1 MLPLNAAAL
10 RSVVRL
16 FRERL
21 LSGFA
26 LNFLSAVAL
35 QGSVLLTAIVLARLL
50 GLEDFGIYAVLVSTV
65 MISAGIAQGAT
76 GLVGTKFVGELMHT
90 DPGQIARILRMCALM
105 AGSMGLLMALL
116 LFVLAPTIAADV
128 LAKPQVEPFLR
139 WVSAAIVLQVLV
151 TYQYGALQGF
161 GAFRQM
167 SVAGIVAGLA
177 HLGCSVAGAWF
188 GGLTGAAIGFVA
200 ASAVRAL
207 VFTVTLRGVCRQHAV
222 PAATAI
228 SWDDW
233 RRFSHFALPASLA
246 SYVTLPCLWGV
257 TALVARQP
265 DGLAWVALFSV
276 AHQVRLAAIQMPAL
290 LNAVSFS
297 ALSRLKGQGERG
309 GFRQVFWTNM
319 IVSVC
324 FTSALV
330 AVLALFSKEILGLYG
345 AQFVQGSPVLLV
357 MLLAVIP
364 ETLGLAAYQ
373 LVQSSGR
380 MWQSLFLIVGPR
392 DLLYL
397 LLSSIWISSYGLTGA
412 ASAYLVAYTL
422 GCVAT
427 ILVARFDGALIR
439 PASASE

>member
-1 MLPLNAAAL
+1 MNTAPI

-26 LNFLSAVAL
+26 LNFVSAVAL

-65 MISAGIAQGAT
+65 MTSAGIAQGAT

-90 DPGQIARILRMCALM
+90 DPGQIARILRMCAVM
-105 AGSMGLLMALL
+105 AGGMGTVMALL
-116 LFVLAPTIAADV
+116 LLAFAPLIASEVLD
-128 LAKPQVEPFLR
+128 KPQVEPFLR
-139 WVSAAIVLQVLV
+139 WVSAAIVLQVMV

-167 SVAGIVAGLA
+167 SVAGIVSGVA
-177 HLGCSVAGAWF
+177 HLACSVAGAWF
-188 GGLTGAAIGFVA
+188 GGLTGAAVGFVA

-207 VFTVTLRGVCRQHAV
+207 VFTLTLRAVCQQHSV
-222 PAATAI
+222 PAATTI
-228 SWDDW
+228 RWEDW
-233 RRFSHFALPASLA
+233 RRFSQFALPASLA

-265 DGLAWVALFSV
+265 EGLAWVALFSV
-276 AHQVRLAAIQMPAL
+276 AHQIRLAAIQMPAL

-297 ALSRLKGQGERG
+297 ALSRLKGQGESG

-324 FTSALV
+324 FTTALV
-330 AVLALFSKEILGLYG
+330 AVLALLAKEVLGLYG
-345 AQFVQGSPVLLV
+345 PQFVQGSPVLLV

-380 MWQSLFLIVGPR
+380 MWRSLFLIVGPR

-397 LLSSIWISSYGLTGA
+397 LLSFVWMSSYGLVGA

-427 ILVARFDGALIR
+427 ILVARRDGSLIR
-439 PASASE
+439 ATSAAQ